1 MVAFSGLFFIHD
13 MESFRWQ
20 AASCLEGSAA
30 AAAAATAGSPIKS
43 NSFDIYKKQHTC
55 EKASIMVISTEH
67 LTDLKTTLL
76 GLMAPNQYRWFSP
89 FHKHGLF
96 LLTLMGAEGKGES

>member
-20 AASCLEGSAA
+20 EASCLEGSAA
-30 AAAAATAGSPIKS
+30 AAAAAAAGYPIKS

-67 LTDLKTTLL
+67 LNRPQNNS
-76 GLMAPNQYRWFSP
+76 ARVN
-89 FHKHGLF
+89 
-96 LLTLMGAEGKGES
+96 GAKSIRLIQSFP

>member
-1 MVAFSGLFFIHD
+1 MAFSGLFFIHD
-13 MESFRWQ
+13 MESFRRQ
-20 AASCLEGSAA
+20 PASCLEGSA

-76 GLMAPNQYRWFSP
+76 GLMAPNQY
-89 FHKHGLF
+89 G
-96 LLTLMGAEGKGES
+96 